1 MSKLIFSS
9 KSENISTTKQ
19 SAIYG
24 LLYASFILAPFLLH
38 WLLGMFA
45 IVFDIVCVI
54 GIVFVFIGQSKA
66 PAMANSFIDVYDD
79 HVEGVSIPN
88 PLTISNAMSG
98 KQVNLNYDE
107 IERVEASATN
117 HIVTIHTKFESYD
130 FNATTCAD
138 KVMNLIKTKQSNR

>member
-107 IERVEASATN
+107 IYN
-117 HIVTIHTKFESYD
+117 
-130 FNATTCAD
+130 
-138 KVMNLIKTKQSNR
+138 KVCYGKC

>member
-1 MSKLIFSS
+1 M
-9 KSENISTTKQ
+9 STTKLG
-19 SAIYG
+19 AIYG
-24 LLYASFILAPFLLH
+24 LLYASIILTAFLLH

-45 IVFDIVCVI
+45 IVYDIVGVI
-54 GIVFVFIGQSKA
+54 CFVFAFIGQSKS

-79 HVEGVSIPN
+79 HFEGVSIPN

-98 KQVNLNYDE
+98 KKVNLNYDE

-130 FNATTCAD
+130 FNATKCAD
-138 KVMNLIKTKQSNR
+138 KVMNLIKTQQSNR

>member
-1 MSKLIFSS
+1 MNNLIFSS
-9 KSENISTTKQ
+9 KSENLSATKMG
-19 SAIYG
+19 AIYG
-24 LLYASFILAPFLLH
+24 LCIALFLLAPFLLH

-45 IVFDIVCVI
+45 LVFDIVCVI
-54 GIVFVFIGQSKA
+54 GIVFLFIEQSKA

-79 HVEGVSIPN
+79 HIEGVSIPN

-98 KQVNLNYDE
+98 KRVNFKYDE

-117 HIVTIHTKFESYD
+117 HIVTLHTKFESYD

-138 KVMNLIKTKQSNR
+138 KVMRLIKSKL